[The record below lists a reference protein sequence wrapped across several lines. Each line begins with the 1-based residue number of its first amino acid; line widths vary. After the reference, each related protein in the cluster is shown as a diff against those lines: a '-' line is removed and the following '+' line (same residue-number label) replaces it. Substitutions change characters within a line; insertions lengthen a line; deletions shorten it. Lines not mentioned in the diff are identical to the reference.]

1 MYGIPS
7 EIRRVANFNVYTQ
20 KFIYIGDD
28 YSCRFKLEGGVEGI
42 NDNIYVVPYLH
53 YKWLKIDTS
62 TNTTS
67 VISDDLSKYEKYKDT
82 GCV

>member
-7 EIRRVANFNVYTQ
+7 EVRRVANFNVYTQ

-28 YSCRFKLEGGVEGI
+28 YSCRFKLEGGVEGMD
-42 NDNIYVVPYLH
+42 DNIYVVPYLH
-53 YKWLKIDTS
+53 YKWLKIDIS

-67 VISDDLSKYEKYKDT
+67 VIGDDLSKYEKYKDT